1 MAGADGSFRL
11 WTLSDLRVTSATA
24 PVERSD
30 EELSEI
36 LSLLRGRSCLTRR
49 DMAAALAAAVTL
61 GGTEEGAHP
70 GGLPC
75 CERGHGAPS
84 SFSVL
89 AMVACPW
96 PPA

>member
-11 WTLSDLRVTSATA
+11 WTLSDLSVTSATA

-49 DMAAALAAAVTL
+49 DMAAALAAAVTP
-61 GGTEEGAHP
+61 GGTEEGAHHFNLGMSRWFDP
-70 GGLPC
+70 WWRD
-75 CERGHGAPS
+75 CEGE
-84 SFSVL
+84 
-89 AMVACPW
+89 
-96 PPA
+96 